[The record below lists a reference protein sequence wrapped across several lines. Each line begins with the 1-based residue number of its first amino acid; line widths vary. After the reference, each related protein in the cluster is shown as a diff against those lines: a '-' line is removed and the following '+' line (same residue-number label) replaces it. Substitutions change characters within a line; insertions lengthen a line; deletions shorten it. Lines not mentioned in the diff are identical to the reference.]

1 MKRFLVV
8 ALVALSLGAC
18 STIKAVTGA
27 TVTQTQV
34 DVTRSAYNGGFLAGL
49 HRYALLP
56 RCLAGQTFLRNQCH
70 DPATL
75 RKLRAVDK
83 TVEQNFGAVQANI
96 SVGNDSA
103 LLNSWTVLNNTI
115 TSANTLA
122 AQLGLQ

>member
-1 MKRFLVV
+1 MKRFLAV
-8 ALVALSLGAC
+8 ALVALALGAC
-18 STIKAVTGA
+18 STLKAVTGA

-56 RCLAGQTFLRNQCH
+56 RCLAGQTFLKNQCH
-70 DPATL
+70 DASAL
-75 RKLRAVDK
+75 KKLRAVDK
-83 TVEQNFGAVQANI
+83 VVEQNFGAVQFNLNT
-96 SVGNDSA
+96 GNDSA

-115 TSANTLA
+115 SSANTLA